1 MLKKIDWEDFIK
13 ISSPQYYV
21 LLVTLAENR
30 VNLTG
35 ISSYTSFYSLGFSGK
50 TGC

>member
-1 MLKKIDWEDFIK
+1 MLKKTDWEDFIK
-13 ISSPQYYV
+13 IGSSQYYV
-21 LLVTLAENR
+21 LLVTSAENR

-35 ISSYTSFYSLGFSGK
+35 ISSYKSFYSLDFSGK